1 MTIYTITRGADG
13 ATAEGDT
20 AEEVPSA
27 AIFDLFN
34 YDGNTI
40 AWSDVASIEGA
51 AEALMEGDLA
61 LAEDYLTDLDFG
73 LERPKKRVFT
83 VVENMR
89 RISRYEVDE
98 ADLTT
103 RMAELLDRVGG
114 TGDDVDEE
122 RLVDDLIE
130 AAGGVF
136 GGEVLDTDLA
146 DDPQYFVTDATVE
159 GG

>member
-1 MTIYTITRGADG
+1 MTIYTITRNVDGETADV
-13 ATAEGDT
+13 DT

-89 RISRYEVDE
+89 RITRYEVEED
-98 ADLTT
+98 DLDP
-103 RMAELLDRVGG
+103 AQIALLDRVGG

-122 RLVDDLIE
+122 RLVDSLIE
-130 AAGGVF
+130 AAGE
-136 GGEVLDTDLA
+136 GELLGIDLA
-146 DDPQYFVTDATVE
+146 DDPQYFVTDTTHEVS
-159 GG
+159 